1 MTSRGRGLPRS
12 LAAGL
17 AALALGACSLLPG
30 GGGAG
35 PSGGGGQAGQ
45 PFQLAGVCP
54 NPVVIQ
60 TDWNPESEYGATY
73 NLVGDGYRVDRQRQ
87 AVRGPL
93 VVEGRPTGVDV
104 EVRSGGPIIDFQTIK
119 TFFDDRSITLSFMTT
134 DEAARNYAAMP
145 TISVVAPTEIN
156 PQILMWSP
164 DRHPDWTTVVD
175 IGQTNTPVLASADN
189 AFPEF
194 MIGSGI
200 LRRQQVN
207 PKNLD
212 PYDGDP
218 KQFVN
223 SGGNIVQ
230 QGFATAEP
238 WLYQFQIEEW
248 GRPVAFQL
256 IHDTGYEL
264 YSQTLAIRT
273 ADKDKLAPCLRKL
286 VPLVQRSTVDFARH
300 PQRVNKLITDL
311 VLEYDNGWEYPLELA
326 EFSVEQ
332 QLALGLTGNGP
343 DQTIGNFDVGRVA
356 GVLDILRPIFA
367 GQKQPLKEGLR
378 AEDLVSN
385 EFIDPAIGL
394 SAPSPQPA

>member
-1 MTSRGRGLPRS
+1 MISRRRGLPRS

-17 AALALGACSLLPG
+17 AALGLGACSLVPG
-30 GGGAG
+30 GGGGG
-35 PSGGGGQAGQ
+35 PSGGGGQAGE

-54 NPVVIQ
+54 NPIVIQ

-73 NLVGDGYRVDRQRQ
+73 NLVGDGYRMDKQRQ

-104 EVRSGGPIIDFQTIK
+104 EVRAGGPIIDFQTIK

-145 TISVVAPTEIN
+145 TVSVVAPTEIN
-156 PQILMWSP
+156 PQILMWDPES
-164 DRHPDWTTVVD
+164 HPEWTTVVD

-218 KQFVN
+218 KQFVE

-238 WLYQFQIEEW
+238 WLYRNEIKDW
-248 GRPVAFQL
+248 LKPVAFQL

-264 YSQTLAIRT
+264 YSQTLAIR
-273 ADKDKLAPCLRKL
+273 AGDKDKLAPCLRKL
-286 VPLVQRSTVDFARH
+286 VPLVQRSIVDFARH
-300 PQRVNKLITDL
+300 PQRVNDLIVDL
-311 VLEYDNGWEYPLELA
+311 VQEYDNGWVYPPQLA
-326 EFSVEQ
+326 AFSVQQ

-367 GQKQPLKEGLR
+367 GQKQPLPDGLG
-378 AEDLVSN
+378 AEDLVTN

-394 SAPSPQPA
+394 

>member
-1 MTSRGRGLPRS
+1 MTSRRRGLPRP

-17 AALALGACSLLPG
+17 AALALGACSLVPG
-30 GGGAG
+30 GGGGG
-35 PSGGGGQAGQ
+35 PSGGGGQAGE

-54 NPVVIQ
+54 NPIVIQ

-73 NLVGDGYRVDRQRQ
+73 NLVGDGYRVDKRRQ

-104 EVRSGGPIIDFQTIK
+104 EVRAGGPVIDFQTIK

-156 PQILMWSP
+156 PQILMWDP
-164 DRHPDWTTVVD
+164 ENHPEWTTVVD
-175 IGQTNTPVLASADN
+175 IGQTNTPVLATADN
-189 AFPEF
+189 AYPEF

-207 PKNLD
+207 PKHLD

-218 KQFVN
+218 RQFLE
-223 SGGNIVQ
+223 SGGKIVQ

-238 WLYQFQIEEW
+238 WLYRNQIEQW
-248 GRPVAFQL
+248 RKPVAFQL
-256 IHDTGYEL
+256 IHDTGYEV
-264 YSQTLAIRT
+264 YSQALAVRT
-273 ADKDKLAPCLRKL
+273 GDKDKLAPCLRKL
-286 VPLVQRSTVDFARH
+286 VPLVQRSIVDFARH
-300 PQRVNKLITDL
+300 PQRVNELIVDL
-311 VLEYDNGWEYPLELA
+311 VEVYDAGWEYPPQLA
-326 EFSVEQ
+326 EFSVRQ

-343 DQTIGNFDVGRVA
+343 DQTIGNFDMGRVA

-367 GQKQPLKEGLR
+367 GQKQPLPDGLG
-378 AEDLVSN
+378 AEDLVTN

-394 SAPSPQPA
+394 

>member
-1 MTSRGRGLPRS
+1 MTAPGRGLRRLLAACLAS
-12 LAAGL
+12 LAL
-17 AALALGACSLLPG
+17 AACSLLPG
-30 GGGAG
+30 GDEPA
-35 PSGGGGQAGQ
+35 PSGGTGRVDQ

-54 NPVVIQ
+54 DPVVIQ

-73 NLVGDGYRVDRQRQ
+73 NLVGAGYRVDKQRQ

-93 VVEGRPTGVDV
+93 VVEGRDTGVDV
-104 EVRSGGPIIDFQTIK
+104 EVRAGGPIIDFQTIK
-119 TFFDDRSITLSFMTT
+119 TLFDDRSITLSFMTT

-145 TISVVAPTEIN
+145 TVSVVAPTEIN
-156 PQILMWSP
+156 PQILMWDPES
-164 DRHPDWTTVVD
+164 HPEWSTVVD

-194 MIGSGI
+194 MIGAGI

-218 KQFVN
+218 KQFVS

-248 GRPVAFQL
+248 RKPVAFQL

-264 YSQTLAIRT
+264 YSQSLAIRA
-273 ADKDKLAPCLRKL
+273 ADKDRLAPCLRKL

-300 PQRVNKLITDL
+300 PERVNKLITDL
-311 VLEYDNGWEYPLELA
+311 VVEYDNGWEYPPALA
-326 EFSVEQ
+326 KFSVQQ
-332 QLALGLTGNGP
+332 QLALGLTGNGT
-343 DQTIGNFDVGRVA
+343 DETIGNFDIGRVR
-356 GVLDILRPIFA
+356 GVLDILRPIFT

-378 AEDLVSN
+378 AEDLVTN
-385 EFIDPAIGL
+385 EFIDPNIGL
-394 SAPSPQPA
+394 